1 MRSPVSALIL
11 TLNEEVNLPRCIE
24 SLQWV
29 DDIIVLDSG
38 SKDVTVDIAKALG
51 CRVFHRP
58 FDNWSSHQNWAVK
71 HLPFRHSWVLN
82 IDADEVVTPEL
93 REELSGIATC
103 PNPVGFAALRMRR
116 RDYFHGVWLK
126 HSTFYPTW
134 LVRFYR
140 PEAIRALAD
149 IAHAHGAVLHMDGA
163 RFGNALA
170 RMNVSADDATWK
182 SGVDVLSFGATKGGA
197 MGAEAIVFFDPKRAE
212 GMSARRKRGGALL
225 SKHRFIA
232 AQMEAFLDGDLWLK
246 LARHANGM
254 ADALSD
260 GLIRAGFAPKWQ
272 VEANEVFAALPLALC
287 DKLQAAGAV
296 FYRWDTDT
304 ATQTVTVR
312 LVTSFATTADEV
324 ERFDG
329 LLRHRTNLR
338 SFPLAG
344 HPMPR

>member
-38 SKDVTVDIAKALG
+38 SKDATVEIAKALG

-140 PEAIRALAD
+140 PEAIRFERLVNPVTIAEGATGSLQGHID
-149 IAHAHGAVLHMDGA
+149 HQPFSKGIAHWVERHNSYSTFEAQEYLNRGEWRWSMISSRDPNV
-163 RFGNALA
+163 RRRAL
-170 RMNVSADDATWK
+170 K
-182 SGVDVLSFGATKGGA
+182 SLFSRLPCRPVMKFCYLYLFHLG
-197 MGAEAIVFFDPKRAE
+197 
-212 GMSARRKRGGALL
+212 
-225 SKHRFIA
+225 
-232 AQMEAFLDGDLWLK
+232 FLDGLPGFQYCALQSFYEFMISLK
-246 LARHANGM
+246 TRELRRTRN
-254 ADALSD
+254 
-260 GLIRAGFAPKWQ
+260 AGVASS
-272 VEANEVFAALPLALC
+272 V
-287 DKLQAAGAV
+287 LQG
-296 FYRWDTDT
+296 
-304 ATQTVTVR
+304 
-312 LVTSFATTADEV
+312 
-324 ERFDG
+324 
-329 LLRHRTNLR
+329 
-338 SFPLAG
+338 
-344 HPMPR
+344 